1 MIPAIVILNILGIG
15 AAFMLGKY
23 HERVK
28 WNTLITKGVLPTPDE
43 AMRKLRA
50 KYGA

>member
-1 MIPAIVILNILGIG
+1 MFTAIVALNLIGII
-15 AAFMLGKY
+15 AAFMLGKF

-43 AMRKLRA
+43 AMRKLRT
-50 KYGA
+50 K